1 VEIDTVKLKKELDSV
16 REENIRLK
24 KELEQYRKE
33 VLINLLFSLKTLSRR
48 MPSDMV
54 KRSHRKVIDHIESY
68 IF

>member
-1 VEIDTVKLKKELDSV
+1 MEIDTVKLKKELDTV

-33 VLINLLFSLKTLSRR
+33 VFIPLVFSLKTLSSK
-48 MPSDMV
+48 MPSDLV
-54 KRSHRKVIDHIESY
+54 KRDLRKLIDLIGGY